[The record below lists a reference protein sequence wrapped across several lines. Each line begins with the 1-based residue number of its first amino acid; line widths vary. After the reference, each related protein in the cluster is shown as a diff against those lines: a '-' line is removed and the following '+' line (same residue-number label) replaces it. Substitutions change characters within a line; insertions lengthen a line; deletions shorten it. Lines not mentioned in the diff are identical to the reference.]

1 MEALWGDP
9 DLNNQVEPKW
19 RTMLIISLVLHLA
32 AFSLIF
38 FVPENIP
45 TRRIRGTVYEVN
57 LVQMPTRTPAVVEGS
72 AKAKAGKAV
81 ISSKK
86 TTPTPAKRISRP
98 KKKEKAVVIAKRIVS
113 TKKKE
118 AKKPVVPPSKRI
130 EKALSKIEKKVKS
143 QEEDASRRI
152 DQALSKIEKKVKA
165 EDDDHVSRA
174 ISELEHRGVG
184 TPTKGFA
191 GGAPVTGFAI
201 ELYKRDVEDWIKSHW
216 AYPVALNRD
225 DLEAIIVV
233 KAKSDGSI
241 LKWWFTKKSS
251 NAMFNQS
258 VLKAVEQSDP
268 LPRFPPGYR
277 VTHEEFEIT
286 FNLMGMEG

>member
-9 DLNNQVEPKW
+9 DPNNQVEPKW
-19 RTMLIISLVLHLA
+19 RIMLTISLVLHLA
-32 AFSLIF
+32 VFSLIF
-38 FVPENIP
+38 FVPEHIP
-45 TRRIRGTVYEVN
+45 TRRVRGTVYEVN
-57 LVQMPTRTPAVVEGS
+57 LVQLPTRTPARVEGS

-86 TTPTPAKRISRP
+86 TTPAKRIITP
-98 KKKEKAVVIAKRIVS
+98 KKEEKPVVIAKRTVS
-113 TKKKE
+113 TQKQK
-118 AKKPVVPPSKRI
+118 AKKPAVPPSKRI

-165 EDDDHVSRA
+165 EEDDHVSRA
-174 ISELEHRGVG
+174 ISELGQRDVG
-184 TPTKGFA
+184 TPTKGFS
-191 GGAPVTGFAI
+191 GGPPVTGIAI

-216 AYPVALNRD
+216 SYPVALNKE

-251 NAMFNQS
+251 NVMFNQS

-286 FNLMGMEG
+286 FNLMEMEG

>member
-1 MEALWGDP
+1 MEALWVDP

-19 RTMLIISLVLHLA
+19 RTMVTISLVLHLA
-32 AFSLIF
+32 VFSLIF
-38 FVPENIP
+38 FVPEHMP

-57 LVQMPTRTPAVVEGS
+57 LVQLPTRTPARVEGS
-72 AKAKAGKAV
+72 AKAKAGKPV

-86 TTPTPAKRISRP
+86 TTSTPAKRISRQ
-98 KKKEKAVVIAKRIVS
+98 KKKEKPVVIAKRTVS
-113 TKKKE
+113 TQKKE

-143 QEEDASRRI
+143 QEDASKRI

-165 EDDDHVSRA
+165 EDDGHVSRA
-174 ISELEHRGVG
+174 ISELERRGVG
-184 TPTKGFA
+184 TPTKGVA
-191 GGAPVTGFAI
+191 GGGPPVTGIAI
-201 ELYKRDVEDWIKSHW
+201 EIYKRDVEDWIKSHW
-216 AYPVALNRD
+216 AYPVALNKE

-251 NAMFNQS
+251 NVMFNQS

-286 FNLMGMEG
+286 FNLMEMEG

>member
-9 DLNNQVEPKW
+9 DLNHQVEPKW
-19 RTMLIISLVLHLA
+19 RTMLTISLVLHLA
-32 AFSLIF
+32 VFSLIF
-38 FVPENIP
+38 FVPEHIP
-45 TRRIRGTVYEVN
+45 TRKIRGTVYEVN
-57 LVQMPTRTPAVVEGS
+57 LVQLPARTPARVEGS
-72 AKAKAGKAV
+72 EKEKAGKAV
-81 ISSKK
+81 ISSKE
-86 TTPTPAKRISRP
+86 TTPAKRIITP
-98 KKKEKAVVIAKRIVS
+98 KKEEKPVVIAKRTLS
-113 TKKKE
+113 TEKQKVTE
-118 AKKPVVPPSKRI
+118 PAVPPSKRI
-130 EKALSKIEKKVKS
+130 ENALSKIEKKVKS

-152 DQALSKIEKKVKA
+152 DQALSTIEKKVKA
-165 EDDDHVSRA
+165 EEDDHVSRA

-184 TPTKGFA
+184 TPAKGFA
-191 GGAPVTGFAI
+191 GGPPVTSIAI

-216 AYPVALNRD
+216 SYPVALNKE

-251 NAMFNQS
+251 NVMFNQS

-286 FNLMGMEG
+286 FNLMDMEG

>member
-32 AFSLIF
+32 VFSSIF
-38 FVPENIP
+38 FVPQHIS

-57 LVQMPTRTPAVVEGS
+57 LVQLPARTPARVEGS

-98 KKKEKAVVIAKRIVS
+98 KKKEKPVVIAKRTLS
-113 TKKKE
+113 TKKKK
-118 AKKPVVPPSKRI
+118 ARKPAVPPSKRI

-152 DQALSKIEKKVKA
+152 DRALSKIEKKVKA
-165 EDDDHVSRA
+165 EDNDHVSRA
-174 ISELEHRGVG
+174 ISELEQRGVG
-184 TPTKGFA
+184 APVKGVV
-191 GGAPVTGFAI
+191 GGPPVTGFVI
-201 ELYKRDVEDWIKSHW
+201 ELYRRDVEDWIKSHW
-216 AYPVALNRD
+216 AYPVALNKD

-251 NAMFNQS
+251 NVMFNQS

-268 LPRFPPGYR
+268 LPPFPPGYR

-286 FNLMGMEG
+286 FNLMEMEG

>member
-19 RTMLIISLVLHLA
+19 RTMLTISLVLHLA
-32 AFSLIF
+32 VFSLIF
-38 FVPENIP
+38 FVPEHIP
-45 TRRIRGTVYEVN
+45 TRRVRGTVYEVN
-57 LVQMPTRTPAVVEGS
+57 LVQLPTKRPATVEGS

-86 TTPTPAKRISRP
+86 TTPAKRIITP
-98 KKKEKAVVIAKRIVS
+98 KKEEKPVVIAKRTVS
-113 TKKKE
+113 TQKQK
-118 AKKPVVPPSKRI
+118 AKKPAVPPSKRI

-152 DQALSKIEKKVKA
+152 DRALSKIEKKVKA
-165 EDDDHVSRA
+165 EEDDHVSRA
-174 ISELEHRGVG
+174 ISELGQRDVG

-191 GGAPVTGFAI
+191 GGPPVTGIAI
-201 ELYKRDVEDWIKSHW
+201 EIYKRDVEDWIKSHW
-216 AYPVALNRD
+216 SYPVALNKE

-251 NAMFNQS
+251 NVMFNQS

-286 FNLMGMEG
+286 FNLMEMEG

>member
-19 RTMLIISLVLHLA
+19 RMMLIISLVLHLA
-32 AFSLIF
+32 VFSSIF
-38 FVPENIP
+38 FVPEHIP

-57 LVQMPTRTPAVVEGS
+57 LVQLPTRKPARVEES
-72 AKAKAGKAV
+72 AKVKAGKAV

-86 TTPTPAKRISRP
+86 ATPAKRINRP
-98 KKKEKAVVIAKRIVS
+98 KKTEKAVVIAKRTLS
-113 TKKKE
+113 TQKKKTKKP
-118 AKKPVVPPSKRI
+118 AVLPSKRI

-143 QEEDASRRI
+143 QEDASKRI
-152 DQALSKIEKKVKA
+152 DRALSKIEKKVKA
-165 EDDDHVSRA
+165 EEDDHVSRA

-184 TPTKGFA
+184 SPTKGFA
-191 GGAPVTGFAI
+191 GGPPVTGIAI
-201 ELYKRDVEDWIKSHW
+201 EIYRRDVEDWIKSHW
-216 AYPVALNRD
+216 AYPVALNKE

-251 NAMFNQS
+251 NVMFNRS

-277 VTHEEFEIT
+277 MTHEEFEIT
-286 FNLMGMEG
+286 FNLMEMEG

>member
-19 RTMLIISLVLHLA
+19 RTMLTISLVLHLA
-32 AFSLIF
+32 VFSLIF
-38 FVPENIP
+38 FVPEHMP

-57 LVQMPTRTPAVVEGS
+57 LVQLPTRTPVRGEGS
-72 AKAKAGKAV
+72 AKAKAGKPV

-86 TTPTPAKRISRP
+86 TTPAKRISRP
-98 KKKEKAVVIAKRIVS
+98 KKKEKPVVIAKRTLS
-113 TKKKE
+113 TQKKK
-118 AKKPVVPPSKRI
+118 AKKPAVPPSKRI

-152 DQALSKIEKKVKA
+152 DRALSKIEKKVKA
-165 EDDDHVSRA
+165 EGDDHVSRA

-184 TPTKGFA
+184 TPAKGVV
-191 GGAPVTGFAI
+191 GGPPITGIAI

-216 AYPVALNRD
+216 SYPVALNKE

-251 NAMFNQS
+251 NVMFNQS

-286 FNLMGMEG
+286 FNLMEMEG

>member
-19 RTMLIISLVLHLA
+19 RTMLIVSLVLHLA
-32 AFSLIF
+32 VFSSIF
-38 FVPENIP
+38 FLPEHIP

-57 LVQMPTRTPAVVEGS
+57 LVQMPTRTPARVEGS
-72 AKAKAGKAV
+72 AKAKTKAGKAV

-86 TTPTPAKRISRP
+86 TTPAKRISRP
-98 KKKEKAVVIAKRIVS
+98 KKKEKPVVIAKRTLS
-113 TKKKE
+113 AQEKKV
-118 AKKPVVPPSKRI
+118 KKPAVPPSKRI

-152 DQALSKIEKKVKA
+152 DRALSKIEKKVKA
-165 EDDDHVSRA
+165 KEDDHVSRA
-174 ISELEHRGVG
+174 ISELENRGVG
-184 TPTKGFA
+184 TPAKGVA
-191 GGAPVTGFAI
+191 EGPPVTGIAI
-201 ELYKRDVEDWIKSHW
+201 EIYKTDVEDWIKSHW
-216 AYPVALNRD
+216 AYPVALNRE

-258 VLKAVEQSDP
+258 VVKAVEQSDP

-277 VTHEEFEIT
+277 VTYEEFEIT
-286 FNLMGMEG
+286 FNLMEMGG

>member
-9 DLNNQVEPKW
+9 NLNNQVEPKW
-19 RTMLIISLVLHLA
+19 RTMLTISLVLHLA
-32 AFSLIF
+32 VFSLIF
-38 FVPENIP
+38 FVPEHIP
-45 TRRIRGTVYEVN
+45 TRRVRGTVYEVN
-57 LVQMPTRTPAVVEGS
+57 LVQLPTRTPAREEGS

-86 TTPTPAKRISRP
+86 TTPAKRIITP
-98 KKKEKAVVIAKRIVS
+98 KKEEKPVVIAKRTLS
-113 TKKKE
+113 TQEKK
-118 AKKPVVPPSKRI
+118 AKKPAVPPSKRI

-152 DQALSKIEKKVKA
+152 DRALSKIEKKVKA
-165 EDDDHVSRA
+165 EEDDHVSRA

-184 TPTKGFA
+184 ISTKGFA
-191 GGAPVTGFAI
+191 GGPPVTGIAI

-216 AYPVALNRD
+216 SYPVALNKE

-286 FNLMGMEG
+286 FNLMEMEG

>member
-19 RTMLIISLVLHLA
+19 RTMLVISLVLHLA
-32 AFSLIF
+32 VFSSIF
-38 FVPENIP
+38 FVPEHIP
-45 TRRIRGTVYEVN
+45 TRRIKGTVYEVN
-57 LVQMPTRTPAVVEGS
+57 LVQLPTRKPAGVEGS
-72 AKAKAGKAV
+72 AKAKAKAGKVV

-86 TTPTPAKRISRP
+86 TTPAKRISRP
-98 KKKEKAVVIAKRIVS
+98 KKKEKAVVIAKRTLS
-113 TKKKE
+113 TQKKK
-118 AKKPVVPPSKRI
+118 AKKPAVPPSKRI
-130 EKALSKIEKKVKS
+130 EKALSKIEKRVKS

-152 DQALSKIEKKVKA
+152 DRALSKIEKKVKA
-165 EDDDHVSRA
+165 EEDDHVSRA

-184 TPTKGFA
+184 TAAKGYA
-191 GGAPVTGFAI
+191 GGPPVTGLAI
-201 ELYKRDVEDWIKSHW
+201 EIYKRDVEDWIKSHW
-216 AYPVALNRD
+216 AYPVALNKD

-241 LKWWFTKKSS
+241 IKWWFTKKSS
-251 NAMFNQS
+251 NVMFNQS

-286 FNLMGMEG
+286 FNLMEMEG

>member
-9 DLNNQVEPKW
+9 NLNNQVEPKW
-19 RTMLIISLVLHLA
+19 RTMLTISLVLHLA
-32 AFSLIF
+32 VFSLIF
-38 FVPENIP
+38 FVPEHMP

-57 LVQMPTRTPAVVEGS
+57 LVQLPTKTPARVEGS
-72 AKAKAGKAV
+72 AKVKEGKAV

-86 TTPTPAKRISRP
+86 STPARRIITP
-98 KKKEKAVVIAKRIVS
+98 EKKAEKPVVISKRTLS
-113 TKKKE
+113 TEKQK

-130 EKALSKIEKKVKS
+130 EKVLSKIKKEVES
-143 QEEDASRRI
+143 QEDASRRI
-152 DQALSKIEKKVKA
+152 DQALSKIEKKVKT
-165 EDDDHVSRA
+165 EEDDHVSRA
-174 ISELEHRGVG
+174 ISGLEERGLG

-191 GGAPVTGFAI
+191 GGPPVTGIAI
-201 ELYKRDVEDWIKSHW
+201 ELYRRDVEDWIKSHW
-216 AYPVALNRD
+216 SYPVALDKEN
-225 DLEAIIVV
+225 LEAIIVV

-251 NAMFNQS
+251 NVMFNQS

-277 VTHEEFEIT
+277 VTQEEFEIT
-286 FNLMGMEG
+286 FNLMEMEG

>member
-9 DLNNQVEPKW
+9 NLNNQVEPKW
-19 RTMLIISLVLHLA
+19 RTMLTISLVLHLA
-32 AFSLIF
+32 VFSLIF
-38 FVPENIP
+38 FVPEHIP
-45 TRRIRGTVYEVN
+45 TRKIRGTVYEVN
-57 LVQMPTRTPAVVEGS
+57 LVQLPTRRPAEVEEG
-72 AKAKAGKAV
+72 AKAKSGKTI

-86 TTPTPAKRISRP
+86 TTPAKRIITP
-98 KKKEKAVVIAKRIVS
+98 KKEEKPVVIAKRTLS
-113 TKKKE
+113 TQEKKARE
-118 AKKPVVPPSKRI
+118 PAVPPSQRI

-152 DQALSKIEKKVKA
+152 DRALSKIEKKVKA

-184 TPTKGFA
+184 EPIKGFA
-191 GGAPVTGFAI
+191 EGPPVTGMAI
-201 ELYKRDVEDWIKSHW
+201 ELYRRDVEDWIKSHW
-216 AYPVALNRD
+216 SYPVALNKE

-241 LKWWFTKKSS
+241 IKWWFTKKSS
-251 NAMFNQS
+251 NVIFDQS
-258 VLKAVEQSDP
+258 ALKAVEQSDP
-268 LPRFPPGYR
+268 LPMFPPGYR

-286 FNLMGMEG
+286 FNLKEMED

>member
-19 RTMLIISLVLHLA
+19 RTMLIISLALHLA
-32 AFSLIF
+32 VFSSIF
-38 FVPENIP
+38 FVPGHMP

-57 LVQMPTRTPAVVEGS
+57 LVQLPTRTPARVEGS
-72 AKAKAGKAV
+72 VKAKPGKAV

-98 KKKEKAVVIAKRIVS
+98 KKKEKAVVIAKRTVS

-241 LKWWFTKKSS
+241 LKLWFTKKSS

-286 FNLMGMEG
+286 FNLMEMEG

>member
-9 DLNNQVEPKW
+9 NLNNQVEPKW
-19 RTMLIISLVLHLA
+19 RAMLTISLVLHLA
-32 AFSLIF
+32 VFSLIF
-38 FVPENIP
+38 FVPEHIP

-57 LVQMPTRTPAVVEGS
+57 LVQLPTRRPARVEGS
-72 AKAKAGKAV
+72 VKAKAGKAV

-86 TTPTPAKRISRP
+86 TTPAKRISRP
-98 KKKEKAVVIAKRIVS
+98 KKKEKPVVIAKRTLS
-113 TKKKE
+113 TQKKE
-118 AKKPVVPPSKRI
+118 AKKPAVPPSKRI

-184 TPTKGFA
+184 TPAKGFA
-191 GGAPVTGFAI
+191 GGPPVTGIAI

-216 AYPVALNRD
+216 SYPVALNKE

-251 NAMFNQS
+251 NVMFNQS

-286 FNLMGMEG
+286 FNLMEMEG

>member
-19 RTMLIISLVLHLA
+19 STMLTISLALHLA

-57 LVQMPTRTPAVVEGS
+57 LVQLPTRTPARVEGS
-72 AKAKAGKAV
+72 AKAKTGKAV

-86 TTPTPAKRISRP
+86 TTSTPAKRISRP
-98 KKKEKAVVIAKRIVS
+98 KKKEKAVVIAKRTVS

-118 AKKPVVPPSKRI
+118 ARKPVVSPSKRI

-152 DQALSKIEKKVKA
+152 DRALSKIEKKVKA

-184 TPTKGFA
+184 TPAKGFA
-191 GGAPVTGFAI
+191 GGPPATGFAI

-216 AYPVALNRD
+216 AYPVALNKD

-251 NAMFNQS
+251 NVMFNQS

-286 FNLMGMEG
+286 FNLMEMEG

>member
-32 AFSLIF
+32 VFSSIF
-38 FVPENIP
+38 FVPEHIP
-45 TRRIRGTVYEVN
+45 TRRIKGTVYEVN
-57 LVQMPTRTPAVVEGS
+57 LVQLPTRRPAVVEGS

-98 KKKEKAVVIAKRIVS
+98 KKKEKPVVIAKRTLS
-113 TKKKE
+113 TKKKK
-118 AKKPVVPPSKRI
+118 ARKPAVPPSKRI
-130 EKALSKIEKKVKS
+130 EKALSKIEKRVKS
-143 QEEDASRRI
+143 QEKDASRRI

-165 EDDDHVSRA
+165 EEDDHVSRA
-174 ISELEHRGVG
+174 ISALEHRGVG
-184 TPTKGFA
+184 TAAKGFA
-191 GGAPVTGFAI
+191 GGPPVTGIAI
-201 ELYKRDVEDWIKSHW
+201 EIYKRDVEDWIKSHW
-216 AYPVALNRD
+216 AYPVALNKD

-251 NAMFNQS
+251 NVMFNQS

-286 FNLMGMEG
+286 FNLMEMEG

>member
-9 DLNNQVEPKW
+9 NLNNQVEPKW
-19 RTMLIISLVLHLA
+19 RTMLTISLVLHLA
-32 AFSLIF
+32 AFSLIL

-57 LVQMPTRTPAVVEGS
+57 LVQLPTRTPARVEGS
-72 AKAKAGKAV
+72 AKAKASKPV

-98 KKKEKAVVIAKRIVS
+98 KKKEKPVVIAKRTLS
-113 TKKKE
+113 TQKKE
-118 AKKPVVPPSKRI
+118 AKKPAVPPSKRI

-165 EDDDHVSRA
+165 EDDGHVSRA

-184 TPTKGFA
+184 TPAKGLA
-191 GGAPVTGFAI
+191 GGSPVTGMAI
-201 ELYKRDVEDWIKSHW
+201 EIYKRDVEDWIKSHW
-216 AYPVALNRD
+216 SYPVALNKE

-251 NAMFNQS
+251 NVMFNQS

-286 FNLMGMEG
+286 FNLMEMEG

>member
-19 RTMLIISLVLHLA
+19 RTMVTISLVLHLA
-32 AFSLIF
+32 VFSSIF
-38 FVPENIP
+38 FVPEHVP

-57 LVQMPTRTPAVVEGS
+57 LVQLPTRKPARVEES

-86 TTPTPAKRISRP
+86 ATPAKRINRP
-98 KKKEKAVVIAKRIVS
+98 KKTEKAVVIAKRTLS
-113 TKKKE
+113 TQKKKTKKP
-118 AKKPVVPPSKRI
+118 AVLPSKRI

-143 QEEDASRRI
+143 QEDASKRI
-152 DQALSKIEKKVKA
+152 DRALSKIEKKVKA
-165 EDDDHVSRA
+165 EEDDHVSRA

-184 TPTKGFA
+184 SPTKGFA
-191 GGAPVTGFAI
+191 GGPPVTGIAI
-201 ELYKRDVEDWIKSHW
+201 EIYRRDVEDWIKSHW
-216 AYPVALNRD
+216 AYPVALNKE

-251 NAMFNQS
+251 NVMFNRS

-277 VTHEEFEIT
+277 MTHEEFEIT
-286 FNLMGMEG
+286 FNLMEMEG

>member
-19 RTMLIISLVLHLA
+19 RMMLIISLVLHLA
-32 AFSLIF
+32 VFSSIF
-38 FVPENIP
+38 FVPEHIP

-57 LVQMPTRTPAVVEGS
+57 LVQLPTRKPARVEGS

-86 TTPTPAKRISRP
+86 ATPAKRINRP
-98 KKKEKAVVIAKRIVS
+98 KKTEKAVVIAKRTLS
-113 TKKKE
+113 TQKKKTKKP
-118 AKKPVVPPSKRI
+118 AVLPSKRI

-143 QEEDASRRI
+143 QEDASKRI
-152 DQALSKIEKKVKA
+152 DRALSKIEKKVKA
-165 EDDDHVSRA
+165 EEDDHVSRA

-184 TPTKGFA
+184 SPTKGFA
-191 GGAPVTGFAI
+191 GGPPVTGIAI
-201 ELYKRDVEDWIKSHW
+201 EIYRRDVEDWIKSHW
-216 AYPVALNRD
+216 AYPVALNKE

-251 NAMFNQS
+251 NVMFNRS

-277 VTHEEFEIT
+277 MTHEEFEIT
-286 FNLMGMEG
+286 FNLMEMEG

>member
-32 AFSLIF
+32 VFSSIF
-38 FVPENIP
+38 FVPEHIP
-45 TRRIRGTVYEVN
+45 TRRIKGTVYEVN
-57 LVQMPTRTPAVVEGS
+57 LVQLPTRTPAGVEGS

-98 KKKEKAVVIAKRIVS
+98 KKKEKAVVIAKRTVS

-216 AYPVALNRD
+216 AYPVALNKD

-251 NAMFNQS
+251 NVMFNQS

-286 FNLMGMEG
+286 FNLMEMEG

>member
-1 MEALWGDP
+1 M
-9 DLNNQVEPKW
+9 
-19 RTMLIISLVLHLA
+19 ISEISYPFGPSS
-32 AFSLIF
+32 FSSIF
-38 FVPENIP
+38 FVPEHIP

-57 LVQMPTRTPAVVEGS
+57 LVQLPTRKPARVEES

-86 TTPTPAKRISRP
+86 ATPAKRINRP
-98 KKKEKAVVIAKRIVS
+98 KKTEKAVVIAKRTLS
-113 TKKKE
+113 TQKKKTKKP
-118 AKKPVVPPSKRI
+118 AVLPSKRI

-143 QEEDASRRI
+143 QEDASKRI
-152 DQALSKIEKKVKA
+152 DRALSKIEKKVKA
-165 EDDDHVSRA
+165 EEDDHVSRA

-184 TPTKGFA
+184 SPTKGFA
-191 GGAPVTGFAI
+191 GGPPVTGIAI
-201 ELYKRDVEDWIKSHW
+201 EIYRRDVEDWIKSHW
-216 AYPVALNRD
+216 AYPVALNKE

-251 NAMFNQS
+251 NVMFNRS

-277 VTHEEFEIT
+277 MTHEEFEIT
-286 FNLMGMEG
+286 FNLMEMEG

>member
-9 DLNNQVEPKW
+9 DHNNQVEPKW
-19 RTMLIISLVLHLA
+19 RTMVTISLVLHLA
-32 AFSLIF
+32 VFSLIF

-57 LVQMPTRTPAVVEGS
+57 LVQLPTRTPARVEGG
-72 AKAKAGKAV
+72 AKAKAGKPV

-86 TTPTPAKRISRP
+86 TTSAPAKRISRP
-98 KKKEKAVVIAKRIVS
+98 KKKEKPVVIAKRTLS
-113 TKKKE
+113 TQKKE
-118 AKKPVVPPSKRI
+118 AKKPAVPPSKRI

-143 QEEDASRRI
+143 QEDASKRI

-165 EDDDHVSRA
+165 EDDGHVSRA
-174 ISELEHRGVG
+174 ISELEKRGVG
-184 TPTKGFA
+184 TPTKGVA
-191 GGAPVTGFAI
+191 GGGPPVTGIAI
-201 ELYKRDVEDWIKSHW
+201 EIYKRDVEDWIKSHW
-216 AYPVALNRD
+216 AYPVALNKE

-251 NAMFNQS
+251 NVMFNQS

-286 FNLMGMEG
+286 FNLMEMEG

>member
-32 AFSLIF
+32 VFSSIF
-38 FVPENIP
+38 FVPEHIP

-57 LVQMPTRTPAVVEGS
+57 LVQLPTRRPARVEGS
-72 AKAKAGKAV
+72 VKAKAGKAV

-86 TTPTPAKRISRP
+86 TTPAKRISRP
-98 KKKEKAVVIAKRIVS
+98 KKKEKPVVIAKRTLS
-113 TKKKE
+113 TQKKKV
-118 AKKPVVPPSKRI
+118 KKPAVPPSKRI

-152 DQALSKIEKKVKA
+152 DRALSKIEKKVKA
-165 EDDDHVSRA
+165 EDENHVSRA

-184 TPTKGFA
+184 APTKGFA
-191 GGAPVTGFAI
+191 GGPPVTGIAI
-201 ELYKRDVEDWIKSHW
+201 EIYKRDVEDWIKSHW
-216 AYPVALNRD
+216 SYPVALNKE

-251 NAMFNQS
+251 NVMFNQS

-286 FNLMGMEG
+286 FNLMEMEG

>member
-9 DLNNQVEPKW
+9 NLNSQVEPKW
-19 RTMLIISLVLHLA
+19 RSMLTISLVLHLA
-32 AFSLIF
+32 VFSLIF
-38 FVPENIP
+38 FVPEQMP

-57 LVQMPTRTPAVVEGS
+57 LVQLPTKTPARVEGN
-72 AKAKAGKAV
+72 AKAKSMAGKAV

-86 TTPTPAKRISRP
+86 TTPAKRISRP
-98 KKKEKAVVIAKRIVS
+98 KKKEKPVVIAKRTLS
-113 TKKKE
+113 TQKE
-118 AKKPVVPPSKRI
+118 KVKKPAVPPSKRI

-152 DQALSKIEKKVKA
+152 DQDLSKIERKVKA
-165 EDDDHVSRA
+165 EEDDHVSRA
-174 ISELEHRGVG
+174 ISELEKRGPG
-184 TPTKGFA
+184 TPTKGFS
-191 GGAPVTGFAI
+191 GGPPVTGIAI
-201 ELYKRDVEDWIKSHW
+201 ELYRRDVEDWIKGHW
-216 AYPVALNRD
+216 SYPVALNKE

-241 LKWWFTKKSS
+241 LKWWFSKKSS

-268 LPRFPPGYR
+268 LPPFPLGYR

-286 FNLMGMEG
+286 FNLIEMEG

>member
-9 DLNNQVEPKW
+9 NLNNQVEPKW
-19 RTMLIISLVLHLA
+19 RAMLTISLVLHLA
-32 AFSLIF
+32 VFSLIF
-38 FVPENIP
+38 FVPEHIP

-57 LVQMPTRTPAVVEGS
+57 LVQLPTRRPARVEGS
-72 AKAKAGKAV
+72 VKAKAGKAV

-86 TTPTPAKRISRP
+86 TTPAKRISRP
-98 KKKEKAVVIAKRIVS
+98 KKKEKPVVIAKRTLS
-113 TKKKE
+113 TQKKK
-118 AKKPVVPPSKRI
+118 AKKPAVPPSKRI

-152 DQALSKIEKKVKA
+152 DRALSKIEKKVKA

-191 GGAPVTGFAI
+191 GGPPVTGIAI

-216 AYPVALNRD
+216 SYPVALNKE

-241 LKWWFTKKSS
+241 LKWWFKKKSS
-251 NAMFNQS
+251 NVMFNQS

-286 FNLMGMEG
+286 FNLMEMEG

>member
-19 RTMLIISLVLHLA
+19 RTMLIISLALHLA
-32 AFSLIF
+32 VFSSIF
-38 FVPENIP
+38 FVPGHMP

-57 LVQMPTRTPAVVEGS
+57 LVQLPTRTPAVVEES

-98 KKKEKAVVIAKRIVS
+98 KKKEKAVVIAKRTVS

-241 LKWWFTKKSS
+241 LKWWFIKKSS
-251 NAMFNQS
+251 NVMFNQS

-286 FNLMGMEG
+286 FNLMEMEG